1 MAPLSGMIGVTYDVN
16 AIKKWTLTAHFKA
29 AVRLNVRNLCK
40 FASNTIDNAFSKK
53 TLSAVEQTIQN
64 VCFTIVSFFEISCG
78 K

>member
-40 FASNTIDNAFSKK
+40 FASNAIDNAFFEKNSFSSGADHSKC
-53 TLSAVEQTIQN
+53 LLYYCI
-64 VCFTIVSFFEISCG
+64 FF
-78 K
+78 